1 MTNDLSFIWRP
12 NTPRICLAAELSV
25 ETITPFEALRAEL
38 IARYSVYWTKEARF
52 CECRNPIY
60 PV

>member
-1 MTNDLSFIWRP
+1 
-12 NTPRICLAAELSV
+12 V

-52 CECRNPIY
+52 CECRNPIH